1 MDSQESL
8 GLRLHQV
15 ATSLAHSSD
24 EILLSSL
31 GIGFSQ
37 FKVLYV
43 LQSKP
48 NIRQKEIALE
58 LGQTEASISRQLKKM
73 YNDGLIIT
81 KVHPTNRREHI
92 TMLTKRGERICQQ
105 SIKALNRHHQQ
116 FFARLDVA
124 QQDQLVKLLA
134 QL

>member
-1 MDSQESL
+1 MQT
-8 GLRLHQV
+8 

-37 FKVLYV
+37 FKILYV
-43 LQSKP
+43 LQAKP

-92 TMLTKRGERICQQ
+92 TMLTKRGGRICQQ
-105 SIKALNRHHQQ
+105 SIKVLNRYHQQ
-116 FFARLDVA
+116 FFARLNVT
-124 QQDQLVKLLA
+124 QQDQLVRLLA